1 MAFWFYIFIEM
12 QLVMDYKYF
21 PTAGIFVPALN
32 DPELIIWESLHK
44 IIHDNIQIQF
54 YMFIGMSV

>member
-21 PTAGIFVPALN
+21 PTAGLFLSQ
-32 DPELIIWESLHK
+32 L
-44 IIHDNIQIQF
+44 
-54 YMFIGMSV
+54 